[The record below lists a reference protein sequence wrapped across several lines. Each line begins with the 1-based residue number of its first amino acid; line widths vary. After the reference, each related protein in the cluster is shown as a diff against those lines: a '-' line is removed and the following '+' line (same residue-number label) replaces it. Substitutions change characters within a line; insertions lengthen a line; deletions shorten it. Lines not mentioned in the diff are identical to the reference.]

1 MYVCHPEAAGAVER
15 EARKRRRTPKDLS
28 FPSCVESTGFQPES
42 RMLRSFGV
50 LRHLRLRLRASGSLR
65 MTAVSSPELRYE
77 REVRK
82 VSVPPFD
89 LQSVPDVRAL
99 GAVECDEIDGQV
111 DRAGVRPVDE
121 CDELERGRI
130 LLAELGQE
138 VRLDH
143 AGADHVFDDVDIA
156 AADIDPA
163 QEVDLHRRIDLRV
176 RDVADD
182 VDEAVAGLARNAPQ
196 QIGDKT

>member
-1 MYVCHPEAAGAVER
+1 MIASKGARGCFARAMHNGVNNGTDAAENSECTSVILRLPEPWSAKRGSGGG
-15 EARKRRRTPKDLS
+15 RRRISS

-89 LQSVPDVRAL
+89 LPSVPDVRAL
-99 GAVECDEIDGQV
+99 GAVECDEIDGQI
-111 DRAGVRPVDE
+111 DGAGVRPVDE
-121 CDELERGRI
+121 RDELERGGI
-130 LLAELGQE
+130 LLAELC
-138 VRLDH
+138 
-143 AGADHVFDDVDIA
+143 
-156 AADIDPA
+156 
-163 QEVDLHRRIDLRV
+163 
-176 RDVADD
+176 
-182 VDEAVAGLARNAPQ
+182 
-196 QIGDKT
+196 